1 MEEIILHIGHGK
13 TGTSYLQSCLAL
25 NRQKLLDIGI
35 DYPEDRSFTSAKK
48 GEITSGNPAQFFNNY
63 LNIESITDKETILFS
78 NEGFYETLNH
88 LRAETKLKSFNHQK
102 FFEKYS
108 KKLKSSYI
116 QETYFLIFFNMVP
129 AS

>member
-35 DYPEDRSFTSAKK
+35 DYPEDRSFKSAKK

-63 LNIESITDKETILFS
+63 LNIESITDKERILLVMKDFMK
-78 NEGFYETLNH
+78 H
-88 LRAETKLKSFNHQK
+88 L
-102 FFEKYS
+102 
-108 KKLKSSYI
+108 I
-116 QETYFLIFFNMVP
+116 I
-129 AS
+129 

>member
-35 DYPEDRSFTSAKK
+35 DYPEDRSFKSAKK

-63 LNIESITDKETILFS
+63 LNIESIRILFPKS
-78 NEGFYETLNH
+78 PLM
-88 LRAETKLKSFNHQK
+88 KLKSWSLFKVIFLRIFN
-102 FFEKYS
+102 
-108 KKLKSSYI
+108 LA
-116 QETYFLIFFNMVP
+116 FLRFV
-129 AS
+129 S